1 MFLSTCEIMSTIIG
15 ALAGS
20 IASSRVKMDLFGVIV
35 CGTLAALG
43 GGTVRDILLDIPVYW
58 TLPSGEIFV
67 LASVVTSL
75 ATFYVAQ
82 KYPPPMGT
90 IRVADAIVL
99 ALFGMIGTEKSY
111 LHGYTPTVSVMMGI
125 CTGVAGGLLRDVL
138 TGNVPYVFRP
148 GELYATAALLG
159 GVAYAVLYYA
169 GIDSSTC
176 FVTGFMVTLSV
187 RLAAIRWNWNLPSY
201 IPLFTSDTDSP
212 LKSRKLDRREC
223 FREALRASAPAA
235 AKGSSRREGGE
246 NCRGRFRNIM
256 KGQHQGVVCVDSR
269 AVLAPQVQGSI
280 RFMIINVPFFQTLSV
295 VGVCDVQGFG
305 HAGSVVNLNSPAGN
319 GMTRT

>member
-1 MFLSTCEIMSTIIG
+1 MFLSICEIMSTIIG

-35 CGTLAALG
+35 CGTWRPWAEG
-43 GGTVRDILLDIPVYW
+43 PC
-58 TLPSGEIFV
+58 
-67 LASVVTSL
+67 
-75 ATFYVAQ
+75 ATFCWTFRCTGRRLPG
-82 KYPPPMGT
+82 KSLSWPPSSPAWEPFTWPRNKPAPMGT

-159 GVAYAVLYYA
+159 GVAYAVLYYF

-176 FVTGFMVTLSV
+176 FVTGFVVTLSV

-201 IPLFTSDTDSP
+201 IPLFSP
-212 LKSRKLDRREC
+212 
-223 FREALRASAPAA
+223 EAEPEAMEEEEKEILSGKP
-235 AKGSSRREGGE
+235 GG
-246 NCRGRFRNIM
+246 R
-256 KGQHQGVVCVDSR
+256 
-269 AVLAPQVQGSI
+269 
-280 RFMIINVPFFQTLSV
+280 
-295 VGVCDVQGFG
+295 
-305 HAGSVVNLNSPAGN
+305 
-319 GMTRT
+319 

>member
-1 MFLSTCEIMSTIIG
+1 M
-15 ALAGS
+15 
-20 IASSRVKMDLFGVIV
+20 IV

-169 GIDSSTC
+169 GIDSSSC

-212 LKSRKLDRREC
+212 PE
-223 FREALRASAPAA
+223 EP
-235 AKGSSRREGGE
+235 E
-246 NCRGRFRNIM
+246 
-256 KGQHQGVVCVDSR
+256 
-269 AVLAPQVQGSI
+269 
-280 RFMIINVPFFQTLSV
+280 T
-295 VGVCDVQGFG
+295 
-305 HAGSVVNLNSPAGN
+305 
-319 GMTRT
+319 

>member
-1 MFLSTCEIMSTIIG
+1 M
-15 ALAGS
+15 
-20 IASSRVKMDLFGVIV
+20 
-35 CGTLAALG
+35 
-43 GGTVRDILLDIPVYW
+43 RDILLDIPVYW

-138 TGNVPYVFRP
+138 TGNVPY
-148 GELYATAALLG
+148 LLG

-212 LKSRKLDRREC
+212 PE
-223 FREALRASAPAA
+223 EP
-235 AKGSSRREGGE
+235 E
-246 NCRGRFRNIM
+246 
-256 KGQHQGVVCVDSR
+256 
-269 AVLAPQVQGSI
+269 
-280 RFMIINVPFFQTLSV
+280 T
-295 VGVCDVQGFG
+295 
-305 HAGSVVNLNSPAGN
+305 
-319 GMTRT
+319 

>member
-1 MFLSTCEIMSTIIG
+1 M
-15 ALAGS
+15 
-20 IASSRVKMDLFGVIV
+20 RDL
-35 CGTLAALG
+35 
-43 GGTVRDILLDIPVYW
+43 LLDIPVYL

-67 LASVVTSL
+67 LAAVVTSL
-75 ATFYVAQ
+75 GTFYVAQ

-159 GVAYAVLYYA
+159 GVAYAVLYYF

-176 FVTGFMVTLSV
+176 FVTGFVVTLSV

-201 IPLFTSDTDSP
+201 IPLFSP
-212 LKSRKLDRREC
+212 
-223 FREALRASAPAA
+223 EAEPEAMEEEEKEILSGKP
-235 AKGSSRREGGE
+235 GG
-246 NCRGRFRNIM
+246 R
-256 KGQHQGVVCVDSR
+256 
-269 AVLAPQVQGSI
+269 
-280 RFMIINVPFFQTLSV
+280 
-295 VGVCDVQGFG
+295 
-305 HAGSVVNLNSPAGN
+305 
-319 GMTRT
+319 

>member
-35 CGTLAALG
+35 CGTLAALGGGTVRDILLDIPVYWTLPSGEIFVLASVVTSLATFYVAQKYPPPMGTIRVADAIVLALFGMIGTEKSYLHGYTPTVSVMMGICTGVAG

-212 LKSRKLDRREC
+212 PE
-223 FREALRASAPAA
+223 EP
-235 AKGSSRREGGE
+235 E
-246 NCRGRFRNIM
+246 
-256 KGQHQGVVCVDSR
+256 
-269 AVLAPQVQGSI
+269 
-280 RFMIINVPFFQTLSV
+280 T
-295 VGVCDVQGFG
+295 
-305 HAGSVVNLNSPAGN
+305 
-319 GMTRT
+319 